1 MRRNVSHVFSVFAAL
16 AVAVACAATAQSA
29 VAQPAQVSGTV
40 TAVGADQFTVQM
52 PGKAVGVL
60 NALTTAANRVTA
72 QDLPYVWGGGH
83 GQAGV
88 PSKGEPG
95 GPGYNGKRIGYDC
108 SGAVAAVLVAA
119 GLWPSGSAVPNDAG
133 VIQDLLAHK
142 LIAKGAG
149 TGPAEVTLY
158 DHPGVHIFM
167 NIDGRFWGTSDGG
180 AGGDSNGGPG
190 WLDDGAW
197 DATQPAFRKYHF
209 LPGALNATT
218 TAGDDVTFGFGGA
231 SALTSAVGTQV
242 SVSYSTSGYGT
253 MVASAVTS
261 TSQQSVVGAVT
272 AIGASDNSFTIQAA
286 DDQMI
291 TYAVTPNSTIAQQLT
306 AGKIAVTAVVT
317 VSYVTKLSTA
327 PSGITVTTPT
337 STALAVTVDVPPPP
351 SPTVVGTTTTGVGTT
366 TTG

>member
-1 MRRNVSHVFSVFAAL
+1 VRRNVSHVFSVIAAL
-16 AVAVACAATAQSA
+16 AVAVSCGVAAQSA
-29 VAQPAQVSGTV
+29 LAQPAPISGTV
-40 TAVGADQFTVQM
+40 TAVGADQFTLQM

-88 PSKGEPG
+88 PSKGEAG

-119 GLWPSGSAVPNDAG
+119 GLWPNGSAVPNDAG
-133 VIQDLLAHK
+133 MIQELLAHK

-180 AGGDSNGGPG
+180 AGADSNGGAG

-209 LPGALNATT
+209 LPGVLNATT
-218 TAGDDVTFGFGGA
+218 TAGDDVTFGFDGA
-231 SALTSAVGTQV
+231 TALASAVGTQV

-253 MVASAVTS
+253 MVASAVTYAD
-261 TSQQSVVGAVT
+261 QQSVVGAVT
-272 AIGASDNSFTIQAA
+272 AIGAADKSFTIQAA

-291 TYAVTPNSTIAQQLT
+291 TYAVTPASTIAQQLA
-306 AGKIAVTAVVT
+306 AGKIAVSAVVT
-317 VSYVTKLSTA
+317 VSYVNKVSTA
-327 PSGITVTTPT
+327 PTGVTVATPT
-337 STALAVTVDVPPPP
+337 STPISVTVDVPPPP
-351 SPTVVGTTTTGVGTT
+351 SPTGAGITTTG
-366 TTG
+366 